1 MITKDQIKQAAI
13 ARGFKLSNEAGDDLK
28 PYVYE
33 FARDI
38 IKLAQEVR
46 PLEFIQSGVS
56 SKTAN
61 TNYGP
66 YSICNFNFIDELRA
80 ASPEDKYYAR
90 KFESEAEAI
99 AAAQAD
105 FNRRVLENLVHLG
118 AE

>member
-1 MITKDQIKQAAI
+1 MNAITNEQIRAI
-13 ARGFKLSNEAGDDLK
+13 FKLHKVNLSTPDINPAIYDA
-28 PYVYE
+28 
-33 FARDI
+33 ARELI
-38 IKLAQEVR
+38 ALAQEVR

-66 YSICNFNFIDELRA
+66 YSICNFIDELRA
-80 ASPEDKYYAR
+80 AFPEDKYYAR

-105 FNRRVLENLVHLG
+105 FNRRVLENLTHGVTN
-118 AE
+118 ET

>member
-1 MITKDQIKQAAI
+1 MITKDQIKQAAL
-13 ARGFKLSNEAGDDLK
+13 ARGFKLSNDAGDDLK

-33 FARDI
+33 FARDMI
-38 IKLAQEVR
+38 ALAQEVR
-46 PLEFIQSGVS
+46 PLVFAQSGVS

-66 YSICNFNFIDELRA
+66 YSICNFIDELRA
-80 ASPEDKYYAR
+80 AFPEDKYYAR

-105 FNRRVLENLVHLG
+105 FNRRVLENLTHGVV
-118 AE
+118 E